1 MGAALRLRE
10 DYSAEDLRGLACKA
24 RDGAQARR
32 LMALA
37 AVADGKRR
45 AEAAAIGLMDRQTLR
60 DWVVR
65 FNAKGAEGL
74 IDKTSPGRPP
84 KLTPAQKQEL
94 RQVVE
99 DGPEK
104 HVSHLV
110 RWRRADLAALAKARF
125 AVDCHETTIGRM
137 LRELGFSHISAR
149 PRHPEQDKEA
159 IETFKKRMAR
169 PVRKRFL
176 QSDPSSL
183 RQRIRPRAWPWPRW
197 RSARPGPHKPHGVE
211 RHFLSQVSRA
221 PVDCQAISLP
231 PPADIRCRAAP
242 RATSG
247 RSLLRRPDGRGIER
261 FASP

>member
-10 DYSAEDLRGLACKA
+10 DYGADDLRGFACKA

-65 FNAKGAEGL
+65 FNAEGAEGL

-104 HVSHLV
+104 HVPHLV
-110 RWRRADLAALAKARF
+110 RWRRADLAAVAKARF

-137 LRELGFSHISAR
+137 LRELGFSHVSAR
-149 PRHPEQDKEA
+149 PRHPEKNEQAGEA
-159 IETFKKRMAR
+159 FKKT
-169 PVRKRFL
+169 
-176 QSDPSSL
+176 SPS
-183 RQRIRPRAWPWPRW
+183 A
-197 RSARPGPHKPHGVE
+197 
-211 RHFLSQVSRA
+211 
-221 PVDCQAISLP
+221 
-231 PPADIRCRAAP
+231 
-242 RATSG
+242 
-247 RSLLRRPDGRGIER
+247 
-261 FASP
+261 